1 MKRMRRL
8 AVSRVRKRSIR
19 IGGNNTSIG
28 LEDTFW
34 QALREIAVVRNLSIP
49 ALVTAI
55 DKDREHTNLAS
66 TIRLFVL
73 DYHVRPAKVIGK
85 AKR

>member
-1 MKRMRRL
+1 MKRKCRL

-19 IGGNNTSIG
+19 IGGHNTSMG
-28 LEDTFW
+28 LEDAFW
-34 QALREIAVVRNLSIP
+34 QALGEIAVARNLSIP

-55 DKDREHTNLAS
+55 DTERKHDNLS
-66 TIRLFVL
+66 SVIRLFVL
-73 DYHVRPAKVIGK
+73 DYYRRLAEGK